1 MTTLVC
7 DTGPLIALAKIQ
19 KIALLDELGFE
30 NILIPS
36 RVQKELLGKIGEES
50 CFIESALDS
59 FIQVR
64 KRDKASE
71 EIEKMV
77 SRLDA
82 GEQEVILL
90 GTAIIDEVLLL
101 IDDKAGRR
109 VAKRLNLSVVGTA
122 GMLLLFKQQGLVEKV
137 MPLLTEIRQRGYW
150 LSDILMVQVQQLAGE
165 AVKMG

>member
-1 MTTLVC
+1 MKTLVC

-36 RVQKELLGKIGEES
+36 RVLKELLGKIGEES
-50 CFIESALDS
+50 CLIESALDS

-64 KRDKASE
+64 KRDKVSE

-109 VAKRLNLSVVGTA
+109 VAKRLNLSVVGTP

-150 LSDILMVQVQQLAGE
+150 LSDVLMVQVQQLAGE
-165 AVKMG
+165 